1 MSRRLFTIAVLG
13 LVVGLPG
20 PAAEAQKAAPFV
32 AAGVNAHGARVFVR
46 SCDGARMIWI
56 PAGPFRQR
64 AYTRHADDDVPMR
77 TVVLDGYAIDEHE
90 VTNARFAAFLNASG
104 RDEAAAAT
112 WVRPVAQGL
121 RYAVGRWRPETGC
134 DRLPALGVTGHGA
147 LAFAKWVGGDLPSIA
162 EWQKAAGG
170 VDGWLYPWGD
180 AAPSAT
186 LANFAAGGPGGP
198 TPVGSYPAGASPFG
212 CLDMAG
218 NVAER
223 VWTERGR
230 RAAPVMIRGAG
241 WASPHPLN
249 LRTACLCMQPMP
261 VADRTVGFRC
271 VVRRGDGL
279 PPGAGERLRFASDWE
294 SARREARERN
304 CPIFLSLHLD
314 TCGQCDRTKVGLFRD
329 PTFVRY
335 ANEHAVV
342 VVGQN
347 PGDAGLEPHA
357 SLADGSCPLLPGIT
371 CLDHEAIY
379 AEVLPLVERF
389 RMSPGHFVL
398 DPRVDD
404 DRPAAE
410 RILVPES
417 RFPKWGGGAD
427 AFIAALKEAQA
438 TLGTATGY
446 RAWRAARTARPGG
459 VSR

>member
-1 MSRRLFTIAVLG
+1 MSRRLIATAALA
-13 LVVGLPG
+13 LALPV
-20 PAAEAQKAAPFV
+20 AAPAPAQDPVPFV
-32 AAGVNAHGARVFVR
+32 DIGVNAQGARVFTR
-46 SCDGARMIWI
+46 SRDGARVVWI
-56 PAGPFRQR
+56 PAGPFQQR

-77 TVVLDGYAIDEHE
+77 TVVLDGYAIDECE

-104 RDEAAAAT
+104 RDEAAAAA
-112 WVRPVAQGL
+112 WVRPVAQGV
-121 RYAVGRWRPETGC
+121 RCEGGRWRPETGC
-134 DRLPALGVTGHGA
+134 ARLPALGVTGHGA
-147 LAFAKWVGGDLPSIA
+147 LAYAKWVGGDLPTIA

-170 VDGWLYPWGD
+170 VDGRLYPWGD
-180 AAPSAT
+180 APAT
-186 LANFAAGGPGGP
+186 ATHANFAAGGPGGP
-198 TPVGSYPAGASPFG
+198 TPVGAYPSGASPFG

-223 VWTERGR
+223 VWTVARRGR
-230 RAAPVMIRGAG
+230 PAAPVMIRGAG

-249 LRTACLCMQPMP
+249 LRTACLCMQPMT

-271 VVRRGDGL
+271 VVRSGPGL
-279 PPGAGERLRFASDWE
+279 PPRVGERLRVASDWE
-294 SARREARERN
+294 GAHREAKERN

-329 PTFVRY
+329 PAFVRY

-357 SLADGSCPLLPGIT
+357 SLEDGSCPLLPGIT

-379 AEVLPLVERF
+379 AEVLPLVGRF
-389 RMSPGHFVL
+389 RMSPGHFIL
-398 DPRVDD
+398 DPRVGD
-404 DRPAAE
+404 DRPPSE

-427 AFIAALKEAQA
+427 VFIAALKEAQSK
-438 TLGTATGY
+438 LGTPVGY
-446 RAWRAARTARPGG
+446 RAWQAKRRSDPAD
-459 VSR
+459 SR